1 MLLVFGILQSA
12 SCVTF
17 EVKDSANKTCIMA
30 DLSVNFTVEYKAVT
44 KQEKTSFALPA
55 NSTRGSNSTCGK
67 EKEAPPLLVIVFGN
81 HSLSINFTK
90 TDAQYQVD
98 ELVFTY
104 DLSDKVRFPDASE
117 NGTKE
122 VATNKSEM
130 IAQTNFVYRCKNPHQ
145 LSLGNVNL
153 TFYDVKLEAYLNN
166 NTYSKNESHCSEDI
180 TPTSAP
186 TTAPTTASTSAPAP
200 SPTTVPVQKP
210 DIGEYRVN
218 DTSGAA
224 CLLAK
229 AGLQLNLT
237 YLNSDDKVVFK
248 EMNIDP
254 KNIGVDGK
262 CLNGSAS
269 LNLYTKELFL
279 SFNFTLNTTVSKFY
293 LSEVNFTTNIPDAKV
308 HKFSQ
313 ENGSLLY
320 LQTTAH
326 KSYKCNSKQTFQITR
341 NFSIDTYNLQIQ
353 AFNISENKFGPAV
366 ECAEDQNGMLVP
378 IVVGAALAGL
388 VLIVLIAYL
397 IGRRRS
403 HAGYQTI

>member
-30 DLSVNFTVEYKAVT
+30 DLSVNFSVEYKAGI
-44 KQEKTSFALPA
+44 KQEKASFALPA
-55 NSTRGSNSTCGK
+55 NSTAGSNSTCDK
-67 EKEAPPLLVIVFGN
+67 DKAQILVIVFGN
-81 HSLSINFTK
+81 HSLSINFNM
-90 TDAQYQVD
+90 TDEQYQVD

-104 DLSDKVRFPDASE
+104 NLSDKVSFPGASD

-130 IAQTNFVYRCKNPHQ
+130 IAKKNFVYHCINPHQ
-145 LSLGNVNL
+145 LNLGNVNL
-153 TFYDVKLEAYLNN
+153 TFYAVKLEAYLNN

-186 TTAPTTASTSAPAP
+186 TSAPAP
-200 SPTTVPVQKP
+200 SPTTVPVKKP

-218 DTSGAA
+218 DSSGAA

-237 YLNSDDKVVFK
+237 YLNSHDKVVFK
-248 EMNIDP
+248 EMNINP
-254 KNIGVDGK
+254 KNIGVHGQ
-262 CLNGSAS
+262 CINGSAS
-269 LNLYTKELFL
+269 LNLSTEDLFL
-279 SFNFTLNTTVSKFY
+279 SFSFTLNTTVSKFY
-293 LSEVNFTTNIPDAKV
+293 LGEVNFTTTISDAKEQ
-308 HKFSQ
+308 KFSQ